1 MPLPAFP
8 RRLYP
13 CRGASPLTLLAAALL
28 LAVFS
33 CGDDD
38 GDQTLPQ
45 VVITEPINGITVSGQ
60 VLIEVTASDAGGI
73 LRVLFACDGDELG
86 EDDTPPY
93 SWDWDSTPFAD
104 GGNHSLL
111 AAAEDRAGNIA
122 YSEYVVVRVVAP

>member
-1 MPLPAFP
+1 M
-8 RRLYP
+8 
-13 CRGASPLTLLAAALL
+13 RGGAGRWRVWLLIAALVSLAAGC
-28 LAVFS
+28 S
-33 CGDDD
+33 DDN
-38 GDQTLPQ
+38 GDQTLPA
-45 VVITEPINGITVSGQ
+45 VAITAPLNGITVSGQ

-93 SWDWDSTPFAD
+93 SWDWDSAPFAD

>member
-1 MPLPAFP
+1 MRAASG
-8 RRLYP
+8 
-13 CRGASPLTLLAAALL
+13 GACLFLILGLTALAAAGC
-28 LAVFS
+28 S
-33 CGDDD
+33 DDD
-38 GDQTLPQ
+38 EDQTLPA
-45 VVITEPINGITVSGQ
+45 VAITEPINGITVSGQ

-111 AAAEDRAGNIA
+111 AAAEDRAGNLA

>member
-1 MPLPAFP
+1 M
-8 RRLYP
+8 
-13 CRGASPLTLLAAALL
+13 RGGAGRWRVWLLIAALVVLAAGC
-28 LAVFS
+28 S
-33 CGDDD
+33 DDD
-38 GDQTLPQ
+38 EDQTLPA

-73 LRVLFACDGDELG
+73 LRVLFACEGDDLG

-93 SWDWDSTPFAD
+93 SWDWDSTPYAD
-104 GGNHSLL
+104 GEVNLL